1 MLNNSIKR
9 NRNTEAILK
18 KDIEGEE
25 KWKQKKD
32 TFKWIKMIN
41 DYEIKKDLKEKKLG
55 LFIINDDDLE

>member
-9 NRNTEAILK
+9 NRNTETILK

-41 DYEIKKDLKEKKLG
+41 YYEIKPEGFKRKEVR
-55 LFIINDDDLE
+55 FIYN

>member
-41 DYEIKKDLKEKKLG
+41 YYEIKREGFKRKEVR
-55 LFIINDDDLE
+55 FIYN